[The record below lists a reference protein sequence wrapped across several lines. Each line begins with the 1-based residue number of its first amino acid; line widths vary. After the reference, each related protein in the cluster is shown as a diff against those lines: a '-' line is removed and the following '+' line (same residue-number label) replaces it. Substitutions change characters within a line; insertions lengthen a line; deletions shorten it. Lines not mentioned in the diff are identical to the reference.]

1 VTTEKQVSAK
11 ELALAAIQS
20 LPDDADLNEII
31 EEIIVFK
38 TLQERLERVD
48 SEPTYT
54 LGEVEE
60 MMARW
65 PASS

>member
-1 VTTEKQVSAK
+1 MTTEKQVSAK
-11 ELALAAIQS
+11 ELTLAAIQS